1 MEKKYMKGSD
11 AIAEAAI
18 RAGCRFYAGYPITP
32 QTEVLEYFSR
42 RLPEVGG
49 VFIQGE
55 SELASISMVHGAAA
69 AGARAMTS
77 TSGPGMSLKAEGLSG
92 LAGMHI
98 PAVICNVMRGGP
110 TTGSI
115 QGAQS
120 DYFQA
125 TKAAGH
131 GGFQMIVLAPSNL
144 QEAVDFTYKAFE
156 LSERDRN
163 PVLLLA
169 DGYIA
174 TMMEAVELPEFR
186 EVDYNSRT
194 WAVRGKGEGPRHVV
208 SSGSLSPEFVE
219 QEDINMSKMYD
230 TWAKNDVLV
239 EKYLT
244 DDAELVVAAFGTAAR
259 IAREAVDEM
268 REGGYKIGMIRP
280 ITLNPF
286 PYKAFEQLD
295 VSKVKCVLDVE
306 MSIPA
311 QMVYD
316 VKLGVNG
323 KIPVSTYCRSGGM
336 LVQSDELIARAKDLY
351 EGR

>member
-1 MEKKYMKGSD
+1 MEKKYLKGSD
-11 AIAEAAI
+11 AIAEAAV

-32 QTEVLEYFSR
+32 QTEILEYFSR

-77 TSGPGMSLKAEGLSG
+77 SSGPGLSLKAEGLSG

-98 PAVICNVMRGGP
+98 PAVICNAMRGGP

-115 QGAQS
+115 QGSQS

-144 QEAVDFTYKAFE
+144 QEAVDLTYQAFE
-156 LSERDRN
+156 LAERDRN
-163 PVLLLA
+163 PVMLLA

-186 EVDYNSRT
+186 EVDYNSRP

-208 SSGSLSPEFVE
+208 SSGSLSPESVE
-219 QEDINMSKMYD
+219 QEDINMSEMYD

-259 IAREAVDEM
+259 IARGSVDEM
-268 REGGYKIGMIRP
+268 REEGYKIGMIRP
-280 ITLNPF
+280 ITVNPF

-295 VSKVKCVLDVE
+295 ASRVKCVLDVE
-306 MSIPA
+306 MAIPA

-316 VKLGVNG
+316 VRLGVNG

-336 LVQSDELIARAKDLY
+336 LVQSDELTARAKNLY
-351 EGR
+351 EER